1 MGLGKPGIAGRDAA
15 ACPETQGFG
24 LAETSKPLRA
34 GPFTL
39 RACKIPGIREMAR
52 RAKAAAAAGFEDSEG
67 FCKSLFRAGRDLR
80 LKSIALDSTSD
91 FDLAGK
97 TVISPLG
104 SGFILIQVLLSEHL
118 QP

>member
-52 RAKAAAAAGFEDSEG
+52 RAKPAAAAGFEDSEG
-67 FCKSLFRAGRDLR
+67 FCKSLDFFMCEALATPPATLRLTACLAGRPAD
-80 LKSIALDSTSD
+80 
-91 FDLAGK
+91 
-97 TVISPLG
+97 
-104 SGFILIQVLLSEHL
+104 
-118 QP
+118 

>member
-67 FCKSLFRAGRDLR
+67 FCKSLLYKTNRW
-80 LKSIALDSTSD
+80 SIS
-91 FDLAGK
+91 
-97 TVISPLG
+97 
-104 SGFILIQVLLSEHL
+104 
-118 QP
+118 

>member
-67 FCKSLFRAGRDLR
+67 FCKSLDSQIWYVMTLINNHNARA
-80 LKSIALDSTSD
+80 TSQRN
-91 FDLAGK
+91 
-97 TVISPLG
+97 T
-104 SGFILIQVLLSEHL
+104 
-118 QP
+118 

>member
-67 FCKSLFRAGRDLR
+67 FCKSLTCPKKRGRNL
-80 LKSIALDSTSD
+80 
-91 FDLAGK
+91 
-97 TVISPLG
+97 
-104 SGFILIQVLLSEHL
+104 SG
-118 QP
+118 

>member
-67 FCKSLFRAGRDLR
+67 FCKSLSHNMWRLAFGTAGR
-80 LKSIALDSTSD
+80 KSEW
-91 FDLAGK
+91 
-97 TVISPLG
+97 
-104 SGFILIQVLLSEHL
+104 LL
-118 QP
+118 

>member
-67 FCKSLFRAGRDLR
+67 FCKSLLDLR
-80 LKSIALDSTSD
+80 DEWVCTPY
-91 FDLAGK
+91 LAK
-97 TVISPLG
+97 RL
-104 SGFILIQVLLSEHL
+104 SGICPELI
-118 QP
+118 

>member
-67 FCKSLFRAGRDLR
+67 FCKSLDCNLPKRALVVNVAGAPAPRHSIKYNPRLPDLGRV
-80 LKSIALDSTSD
+80 SMGFS
-91 FDLAGK
+91 GK
-97 TVISPLG
+97 
-104 SGFILIQVLLSEHL
+104 
-118 QP
+118 

>member
-1 MGLGKPGIAGRDAA
+1 MGLGKPGIEGRDAA

-67 FCKSLFRAGRDLR
+67 FCKSLFVYAFWGV
-80 LKSIALDSTSD
+80 IDSLLPYLSGWLFETNFSHM
-91 FDLAGK
+91 
-97 TVISPLG
+97 IS
-104 SGFILIQVLLSEHL
+104 
-118 QP
+118 

>member
-67 FCKSLFRAGRDLR
+67 FCKSLG
-80 LKSIALDSTSD
+80 LKSKEPRLLRCGSLHFDSEMVE
-91 FDLAGK
+91 AGG
-97 TVISPLG
+97 VEPP
-104 SGFILIQVLLSEHL
+104 SETK
-118 QP
+118 